1 MTLYIFYIQYKD
13 GTRKLY
19 NKFCNKPKR
28 TKLYKYIINQ
38 LDTNKDINYVGYSVA
53 SEYKQ

>member
-13 GTRKLY
+13 DTRKLY

-28 TKLYKYIINQ
+28 TKLYKYIINE
-38 LDTNKDINYVGYSVA
+38 LNTNKDINCVGYSVA